1 MLPERKRRKKTNVFG
16 KIERFRE
23 KGRRFREKG
32 KYFRENGIGLRE
44 TVYFACKCV
53 CACVHRCVPA
63 NAVGPETIRADCW
76 REKLPQRCPPSRK
89 RACGFINELVY
100 SREIRLRPETRPGV
114 RVAWEVT
121 S

>member
-1 MLPERKRRKKTNVFG
+1 MLPEGKRRKKTNVFG

-23 KGRRFREKG
+23 RANIFGKMASVCGRPC
-32 KYFRENGIGLRE
+32 ILR
-44 TVYFACKCV
+44 VSVCVCV

-89 RACGFINELVY
+89 RPCGFINELVY
-100 SREIRLRPETRPGV
+100 SREIRLRPETPVSPGV
-114 RVAWEVT
+114 RVASEVT